1 MIRKDSPKIASKI
14 SSLSRRKKLSSR
26 RAAIVEALKRCMIA
40 HGYADTSLSDLAKDA
55 GISVSHFLYY
65 FPSKE
70 AVLIELCSEI
80 LDQSAAEVTAY
91 ANEPLEERI
100 HVLVDHL
107 FGSNPVALGDLGIVQ
122 ELISL
127 SLHRPAVRKKLAQN
141 HATMMAYLKDLFEKS
156 PRQPGVSADE
166 AATIAGAMWQG
177 LFTNSLYA
185 KDLASEE
192 GRERQLFRRSL
203 FALANIPDQKTSALS
218 PEFLPRSIIEKSSAR
233 SRLSKGRLRS
243 SIAHT
248 VDEVRASKLSR

>member
-1 MIRKDSPKIASKI
+1 VIRKNSPKI
-14 SSLSRRKKLSSR
+14 SSLSRRKKLSPR
-26 RAAIVEALKRCMIA
+26 RSAIVEALKRCMIA
-40 HGYADTSLSDLAKDA
+40 HGYADTTLSDLAKEA

-65 FPSKE
+65 YPSKE
-70 AVLIELCSEI
+70 AVLLELCSEV

-107 FGSNPVALGDLGIVQ
+107 FGRSPVALGDLGIVQ

-127 SLHRPAVRKKLAQN
+127 SLHRPAVRRKLAQN
-141 HATMMAYLKDLFEKS
+141 HATLMAYLEDLFEKS
-156 PRQPGVSADE
+156 PRQPGVSASE

-203 FALANIPDQKTSALS
+203 FALANIRDIHAGATSPYPL
-218 PEFLPRSIIEKSSAR
+218 AR
-233 SRLSKGRLRS
+233 GVRNTVNGARAARLSK
-243 SIAHT
+243 
-248 VDEVRASKLSR
+248 